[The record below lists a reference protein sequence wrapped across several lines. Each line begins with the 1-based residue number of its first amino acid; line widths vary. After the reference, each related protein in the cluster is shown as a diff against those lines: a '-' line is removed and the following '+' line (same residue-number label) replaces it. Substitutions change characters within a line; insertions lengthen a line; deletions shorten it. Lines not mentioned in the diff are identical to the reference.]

1 MPFRSDLSKN
11 CSAGPRVVSQGGLAF
26 RHVVLSVRA
35 LVCSLPSRAQR
46 WTMNV
51 GEIDLEVERGSGQWG
66 PHCRDSPKEGGE
78 GGAVRTAMDT
88 TLPPHCWLPLP
99 DRVLTAKIGFHK
111 ASVAEQPWAQGAC
124 VRGGALT
131 QAVSLTFPCARSRAG
146 VSTAPV
152 SRVCAEALAAALSLF
167 FGPQVEHDVWTPWT
181 HRSPGT
187 STRSRAG
194 SGEARA
200 SRWAVCCRTHGVGCY
215 EWRLSM
221 GAPDRS
227 YGCFLYLQF
236 PPVRC
241 RGLAQVPA

>member
-1 MPFRSDLSKN
+1 MLGNSVWRSGV
-11 CSAGPRVVSQGGLAF
+11 AVVS
-26 RHVVLSVRA
+26 
-35 LVCSLPSRAQR
+35 
-46 WTMNV
+46 
-51 GEIDLEVERGSGQWG
+51 
-66 PHCRDSPKEGGE
+66 
-78 GGAVRTAMDT
+78 GA
-88 TLPPHCWLPLP
+88 
-99 DRVLTAKIGFHK
+99 LTAATVQKKGMGGGSENCNGHYSTTPLLAPTARSRVDRQNRFHK
-111 ASVAEQPWAQGAC
+111 ASVAEQPWAQSAC
-124 VRGGALT
+124 VRGSALA

-181 HRSPGT
+181 HRSPWT

-221 GAPDRS
+221 GAPARS